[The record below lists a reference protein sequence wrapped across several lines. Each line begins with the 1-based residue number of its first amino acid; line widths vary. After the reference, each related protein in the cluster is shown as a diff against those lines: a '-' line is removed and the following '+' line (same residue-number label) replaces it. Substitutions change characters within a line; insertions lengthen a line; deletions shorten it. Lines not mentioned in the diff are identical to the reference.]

1 MSEDP
6 EIKNQKQSEINNH
19 KVPPSSKS
27 ILESNKNVKE
37 TSVSKEQITEEF
49 SNCKYNG
56 DLLLRE
62 LSVVEASEAQSMMIV
77 MIVVMLR
84 WIAIILIKTIDI
96 NEIKHSTF
104 ADYYILLWI
113 VGLNVSLHL
122 INVLFVLTGILDF
135 GRKLFYQKILGALL
149 DPQRHFNDPPYIKLI
164 PSINITWYHN
174 IRRWMF
180 LRKVSLDLGK
190 KFTLRVFLYS
200 SVFLGM
206 YGLMAVFFT
215 LSFFNLLSYNVPIAV
230 SVLGYFDVIFILG
243 IIMKML
249 SIGAETNSYFV
260 KHKGILLKLKRHFI
274 EIKLRYNILEEKAQF
289 KSETLKILVERFKD
303 MNFNEEKRR
312 EHIENWIQAIDYIV
326 ENLDYDSEN
335 DCLKLLGIKCTN
347 ELMNSIYTGL
357 MSLCLAGG
365 QYIYSQK
372 FQ

>member
-1 MSEDP
+1 MNLKRKKQ
-6 EIKNQKQSEINNH
+6 KNF
-19 KVPPSSKS
+19 
-27 ILESNKNVKE
+27 ILWIIQNKNKNNLY
-37 TSVSKEQITEEF
+37 SSQLNDQKIEEV
-49 SNCKYNG
+49 YDAEYEG
-56 DLLLRE
+56 GLLLRE
-62 LSVVEASEAQSMMIV
+62 ISIIEATEAKSMMIV
-77 MIVVMLR
+77 MIIVMMR
-84 WIAIILIKTIDI
+84 CIAIVLMKVADI
-96 NEIKHSTF
+96 NTIKHSTF
-104 ADYYILLWI
+104 ADYYILFWI
-113 VGLNVSLHL
+113 VVLNVSLHL

-164 PSINITWYHN
+164 PSINITWYRN

-274 EIKLRYNILEEKAQF
+274 EIDSGYDVLSEKTQF
-289 KSETLKILVERFKD
+289 KSETLKILVERFKELNKSD
-303 MNFNEEKRR
+303 DKRK
-312 EHIENWIQAIDYIV
+312 EHIEKWIQAIDYII

-365 QYIYSQK
+365 QYYYSQHY
-372 FQ
+372 QS